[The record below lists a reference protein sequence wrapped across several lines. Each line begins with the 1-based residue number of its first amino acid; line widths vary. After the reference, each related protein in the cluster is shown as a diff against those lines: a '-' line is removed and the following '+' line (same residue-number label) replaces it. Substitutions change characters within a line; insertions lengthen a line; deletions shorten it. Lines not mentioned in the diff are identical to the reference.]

1 MPGTWPFSTS
11 RCITDDNR
19 SSPMAASPSSSG
31 AATGSLCKR
40 RCSFMIGPACLAGR
54 VQPCL
59 TPDHPAMPCSYAPV
73 MRMPLAGVRLK
84 SSECRGCEVIE
95 QRQCY
100 EKHDPDAEAPA
111 DELLLYR
118 QQRLGL
124 RAVQFFLNVR
134 LGHMAVQSN

>member
-1 MPGTWPFSTS
+1 
-11 RCITDDNR
+11 
-19 SSPMAASPSSSG
+19 
-31 AATGSLCKR
+31 
-40 RCSFMIGPACLAGR
+40 
-54 VQPCL
+54 
-59 TPDHPAMPCSYAPV
+59 

-84 SSECRGCEVIE
+84 SSECRGHEVIE

-124 RAVQFFLNVR
+124 RAVQFFSNVR